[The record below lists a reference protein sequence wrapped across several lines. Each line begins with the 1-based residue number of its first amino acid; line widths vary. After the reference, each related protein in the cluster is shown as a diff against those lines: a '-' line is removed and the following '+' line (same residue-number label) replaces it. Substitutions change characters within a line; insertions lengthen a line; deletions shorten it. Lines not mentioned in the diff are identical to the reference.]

1 MLGQRIAELRV
12 GRGWSQTDLAKRLKV
27 SSKAVRNWEDDIS
40 DPSAEHIIEIANLFE
55 ITTDYLLGIDSS
67 GVINIGLLP
76 PSHQK
81 RLRLICQAYISVP
94 DE

>member
-1 MLGQRIAELRV
+1 MLGHRIAELRV
-12 GRGWSQTDLAKRLKV
+12 ARGWTQSDLAKRLRI
-27 SSKAVRNWEDDIS
+27 SSKAVKNWEDDIS
-40 DPSAEHIIEIANLFE
+40 DPSAVHIIKIANLFG

-67 GVINIGLLP
+67 GVINIGLLS